1 MTLDISTLI
10 IAASVTFATEALAG
24 FLQYRL
30 IRNFEGLGLWL
41 VGSLLQ
47 AFGFLSMLA
56 LLSRPIWLFSLLA
69 NPLMIAGQL
78 ALSAGIARFLGLE
91 ERRWIYPVFFA
102 AFVVSYFAFIAMI
115 ESLFVRTVIVAAATA
130 MLALRNGWLLLRR
143 GERPYRESAVFTG
156 LSFFLYASAQLANMI
171 LTLSQPLLS
180 YDQLGSEP
188 ARAINFLAPIVA
200 SLLWTFG
207 FVIMVNQRLTGEI
220 KEEKE
225 KLDMVFSLSPEAELL
240 TRFSDGR
247 IVFANS
253 AFLALNGF
261 SKGETVG
268 RTIREIGVIIDDP
281 EWKVCIDELH
291 KKGQVD
297 GLEYPFRRK
306 DGSLYQGRMSS
317 RTMPIDG
324 ELHVLT
330 VVEDVT
336 ERRMADKRIQDL
348 LAEKELILKE
358 VHHRIKNNM
367 STIHSLLSLQASMT
381 QVPDASEALK
391 DAASRVESMAVLY
404 DRLYRSGGFDE
415 LPVVDYLSSLV
426 DAVAGDFPNAHEVRI
441 VKELGDFRLRAK
453 TLQLLG
459 IIVNELVTN
468 AMKYAFVGKR
478 DGVLVVSSVIED
490 GVASLSVADNGNG
503 MPDSID
509 TGSNYGFGLV
519 LIDAIAKQLEGTVRI
534 EGGSGT
540 KITLAFRP

>member
-281 EWKVCIDELH
+281 EWKACIDELH

-317 RTMPIDG
+317 RTMPMDG
-324 ELHVLT
+324 QLHVLT

>member
-10 IAASVTFATEALAG
+10 ITASVTFATEALAG

-41 VGSLLQ
+41 VGTLLQ

-91 ERRWIYPVFFA
+91 ERRWIYPAFFA

-143 GERPYRESAVFTG
+143 GEGPYRESAVFTG
-156 LSFFLYASAQLANMI
+156 LSFFLYASAQLANMV

-261 SKGETVG
+261 SKGETAG

-281 EWKVCIDELH
+281 EWKACIDELH
-291 KKGQVD
+291 EKGQVD

-336 ERRMADKRIQDL
+336 ERRLADKRIQDL

-381 QVPDASEALK
+381 QAPDASEALK

-426 DAVAGDFPNAHEVRI
+426 DAVAGNFPNAHEVRI

-468 AMKYAFVGKR
+468 SMKYAFVGKR
-478 DGVLVVSSVIED
+478 DGVLVVSSAIED